1 MMERREG
8 VEVKFKMSILLPIA
22 LSAQLFFIW
31 GIGLKAYD
39 DMEMSFI
46 PIYFES
52 YKNKF

>member
-1 MMERREG
+1 MERREG
-8 VEVKFKMSILLPIA
+8 VEVKLKLSILLPIA

-31 GIGLKAYD
+31 SIGLKVYV
-39 DMEMSFI
+39 DMGWSFR